1 MHQLLVPVLA
11 VSTFASLGAAGGNV
25 PRGVG
30 PQFVKHYGS
39 KDSFTC
45 ITNPSIK
52 IDASKVNDNSC
63 DCPDGSDEPG
73 TAACAKL
80 DSLSPPQPLP
90 GSTTGSTNTTNALP
104 GFWCENKGHIGG
116 YIPFTY
122 VNDGVCDYD
131 LCCDGSEEY
140 SGVGGVKCPNK
151 CAEIGKEYR
160 RIEDERRKAMEK
172 AIAARVELIR
182 QAKQVRRNIET
193 TIANL
198 KNDVAQAERK
208 KIELQAKFDE
218 IERVER
224 RKVVK
229 ASSAASGK
237 LGELLEQSR
246 MRVEE
251 LRDTL
256 QLVVDQRNEL
266 RTKGVKQAVK
276 SWEDYAAKLANEGSQ
291 LISDAE
297 VRDVL
302 LEDGELNGVNW
313 KDFEPSE
320 EEADETDIIYNFQ
333 AYVPTF
339 VLDLFYKQMDNLRQ
353 WLNEEDD
360 LAKDYGPE
368 EIFRALKDKC
378 VSTEAGEYTY
388 ELCWF
393 KKTMQKSKKGHGN
406 TNMGDYA
413 RIDREFSD
421 EEDRLD
427 GKGLGTGERMVL
439 RYENGQ
445 SCWNGPRRRTDVWLA
460 CAEKEELWRVSESE
474 KCVYKMEVGTPAACD
489 PQGPAE
495 KGKQKDEL

>member
-1 MHQLLVPVLA
+1 M
-11 VSTFASLGAAGGNV
+11 
-25 PRGVG
+25 
-30 PQFVKHYGS
+30 
-39 KDSFTC
+39 
-45 ITNPSIK
+45 
-52 IDASKVNDNSC
+52 
-63 DCPDGSDEPG
+63 
-73 TAACAKL
+73 
-80 DSLSPPQPLP
+80 SPPQPLP

-182 QAKQVRRNIET
+182 QAKQARRNIET

-237 LGELLEQSR
+237 LGELLEQSK

-266 RTKGVKQAVK
+266 RTKVGDLEGILKRFKEEYNPNFNDEGVKQAVK
-276 SWEDYAAKLANEGSQ
+276 SWEDYAAKLANEGTQ

-320 EEADETDIIYNFQ
+320 EEADETDISKFIFCGLSLYCALLTLMLCVPANHALCSLQFPGLR
-333 AYVPTF
+333 AYVC
-339 VLDLFYKQMDNLRQ
+339 LGSILQ
-353 WLNEEDD
+353 
-360 LAKDYGPE
+360 A
-368 EIFRALKDKC
+368 
-378 VSTEAGEYTY
+378 
-388 ELCWF
+388 
-393 KKTMQKSKKGHGN
+393 
-406 TNMGDYA
+406 
-413 RIDREFSD
+413 
-421 EEDRLD
+421 D
-427 GKGLGTGERMVL
+427 G
-439 RYENGQ
+439 
-445 SCWNGPRRRTDVWLA
+445 
-460 CAEKEELWRVSESE
+460 
-474 KCVYKMEVGTPAACD
+474 
-489 PQGPAE
+489 
-495 KGKQKDEL
+495 